1 MIGFY
6 TGTPS
11 VNYCYDLDTVTLR
24 QVTNTNFYVDAEG
37 DGTFELYDSVV
48 GTIEEISA
56 IIDNEP
62 IETNTVAP
70 VDLNL
75 I

>member
-1 MIGFY
+1 MTF
-6 TGTPS
+6 
-11 VNYCYDLDTVTLR
+11 DTLLTLKYKLGYIEGL
-24 QVTNTNFYVDAEG
+24 VSNTD
-37 DGTFELYDSVV
+37 TFVYDSVV
-48 GTIEEISA
+48 GTIEEINA

>member
-1 MIGFY
+1 MTF
-6 TGTPS
+6 
-11 VNYCYDLDTVTLR
+11 DTLLTLKYKLGYIEGL
-24 QVTNTNFYVDAEG
+24 VSNTD
-37 DGTFELYDSVV
+37 TFVYDSVV

-70 VDLNL
+70 VELKID
-75 I
+75 IEGKEW